1 MKSATILT
9 MKIAILGRQPTI
21 GIGELESIY
30 GDQNLQVLWPNACL
44 VDTEKMNVS
53 HFGSILKTGEV
64 VLEIGST
71 GWRKISEK
79 IVNLFVSDFSDSKN
93 KITLGISVYNSKI
106 EPSEI
111 QKTASIIKQKLKRTE
126 VSVRVIPS
134 KTAALSTA
142 VSHNN
147 KLGLSDNKIE
157 IIVIIKNNK
166 AIVAISEGAQNI
178 TAYAKRDQNRP
189 KRDAFV
195 GMLPPKLA
203 QTMINLAVG
212 PNQPQIWLQN
222 RDFAKID
229 GKTPKLLDPFCGT
242 GTVLQEAILKGFTAY
257 GSDLNPKMVDY
268 TKENIKWLE
277 KSFRP
282 HGKFGS
288 VETADATTNTWD
300 YANNLSSVVCET
312 YLGQPFSA
320 PPSPQKLAE
329 VRENCNKIISN
340 FLKNLASQIP
350 EGTQICIAIPAWRQK
365 NGEFSHLPLVDFTQK
380 LGYNRKEFMR
390 VNPQDL
396 IYYREDQVVA
406 RELLVLIRSKNGT
419 R

>member
-1 MKSATILT
+1 

-30 GDQNLQVLWPNACL
+30 GDQNLQVLWPHACL
-44 VDTEKMNVS
+44 IDTEKMNVS

-64 VLEIGST
+64 VLEIDSID
-71 GWRKISEK
+71 WRKISEK
-79 IVNLFVSDFSDSKN
+79 IFNLFVSDFSDSKN

-106 EPSEI
+106 APSEI
-111 QKTASIIKQKLKRTE
+111 QKTASIIKQKLKQTE

-229 GKTPKLLDPFCGT
+229 GKIPKLLDPFCGT

>member
-1 MKSATILT
+1 
-9 MKIAILGRQPTI
+9 MKIAILGRQPSI
-21 GIGELESIY
+21 GIGEIESVY
-30 GDQNLQVLWPNACL
+30 GGENLQVLWPYACL
-44 VDTEKMNVS
+44 IDTEKMNVS

-64 VLEIGST
+64 VLEISST
-71 GWRKISEK
+71 DWRIISEK
-79 IVNLFVSDFSDSKN
+79 IVNLFVNDFSDTKN
-93 KITLGISVYNSKI
+93 KITLGVSVYDSRTNS
-106 EPSEI
+106 SDI
-111 QKTASIIKQKLKRTE
+111 QRTTSIIKQKLKAKG
-126 VSVRVIPS
+126 VSVRTIPS
-134 KTAALSTA
+134 KTPALSTA

-157 IIVIIKNNK
+157 ILAVVNKNK
-166 AIVAISEGAQNI
+166 TYIAVSEGAQNI

-189 KRDAFV
+189 KRDAFI

-203 QTMINLAVG
+203 QTMVNLGAG

-222 RDFAKID
+222 RDYAKID
-229 GKTPKLLDPFCGT
+229 AGAPQLLDPFCGT
-242 GTVLQEAILKGFTAY
+242 GTVLQEAILKGFKAH

-268 TKENIKWLE
+268 TKENIEWLE
-277 KSFRP
+277 QVFCP
-282 HGKFGS
+282 HGSLGDL
-288 VETADATTNTWD
+288 ETADAIDHDWP
-300 YANNLSSVVCET
+300 YAKDLSTVVCET

-320 PPSPQKLAE
+320 PPSPQKLSE
-329 VRENCNKIISN
+329 VRENCNRIISN
-340 FLKNLASQIP
+340 FLKNLAEQIP
-350 EGTQICIAIPAWRQK
+350 EDTQICIGVPAWRQK
-365 NGEFSHLPLVDFTQK
+365 NGNFSHLPLIDFIDQ

>member
-1 MKSATILT
+1 MFI

-30 GDQNLQVLWPNACL
+30 GDQNLQVLWPHACL
-44 VDTEKMNVS
+44 IDTEKMNVS

-64 VLEIGST
+64 VLEIGSID
-71 GWRKISEK
+71 WRKISEK
-79 IVNLFVSDFSDSKN
+79 IFNLFVSDFSDSKN

-111 QKTASIIKQKLKRTE
+111 QKTASIIKQKLKQTE